1 MKKMYRQ
8 GDVLFVKADEIPKK
22 AKPKKD
28 NIVVTGEATGHAHR
42 LVNGTI
48 LETVEDDN
56 IFEKKTKMWIKASKG
71 AKVIHEEHAPIEL
84 EIGFYV
90 VVRQREYDEEK
101 ERLVMD

>member
-1 MKKMYRQ
+1 M
-8 GDVLFVKADEIPKK
+8 FVKADEIPKN

-48 LETVEDDN
+48 LQTVEE
-56 IFEKKTKMWIKASKG
+56 IPATFEKETKMWIKASKG